1 MPKTTFRMQ
10 DEHGKRPNRRRP
22 KQQRAQQTVEIV
34 LQGAVRVLAR
44 DGLDAVTTNRIAEA
58 AGVSVGS
65 LYQYF
70 PDKRAIFLALHERH
84 AQRVQR
90 VIQRV
95 LDAQPAGPLEPLIVA
110 LMDGLFDEHAA
121 DPRELHALLDQQ
133 EDGSRGLR
141 QALGEVLMSRRL
153 EAALP
158 PERVQ
163 FVLPTMMEVLVHEAV
178 LSRPSGCAL
187 AAAKVEASRAVI
199 SYLRA

>member
-1 MPKTTFRMQ
+1 MQ
-10 DEHGKRPNRRRP
+10 DEHENRSNRRRP
-22 KQQRAQQTVEIV
+22 KQQRAQQTVEMV
-34 LQGAVRVLAR
+34 LQGTVRVLAR

-58 AGVSVGS
+58 AGVSIGS

-70 PDKRAIFLALHERH
+70 PDKRAIFVALHERH
-84 AQRVQR
+84 AQRVQG
-90 VIQRV
+90 VIQRIV
-95 LDAQPAGPLEPLIVA
+95 DAQAAAPLEPLIVA

-141 QALGEVLMSRRL
+141 HALGEILRSRPL
-153 EAALP
+153 EPALR

-163 FVLPTMMEVLVHEAV
+163 FVVPTMMEVLVHEAV

-187 AAAKVEASRAVI
+187 ATAKVEASRAVI

>member
-1 MPKTTFRMQ
+1 MQ
-10 DEHGKRPNRRRP
+10 DEHEKRPNRRRP
-22 KQQRAQQTVEIV
+22 KQQRARQTVETV

-44 DGLDAVTTNRIAEA
+44 DGLDGVTTNRIAEA
-58 AGVSVGS
+58 AGVSIGS

-84 AQRVQR
+84 AQRVQQ
-90 VIQRV
+90 VIQRT
-95 LDAQPAGPLEPLIVA
+95 LDAHAAAPLEPLVVA

-141 QALGEVLMSRRL
+141 QALGEGLMARQL
-153 EAALP
+153 GPPLP
-158 PERVQ
+158 RERVQ
-163 FVLPTMMEVLVHEAV
+163 VVIPAMIDVLVHEAV
-178 LSRPSGCAL
+178 LSGPNQCCL
-187 AAAKVEASRAVI
+187 AAAKAEASRAVI

>member
-1 MPKTTFRMQ
+1 MQ
-10 DEHGKRPNRRRP
+10 DEHEKRPNRRRP
-22 KQQRAQQTVEIV
+22 KQQRARQTVETV

-44 DGLDAVTTNRIAEA
+44 DGLDGVTTNRIAEA
-58 AGVSVGS
+58 AGVSIGS

-90 VIQRV
+90 VIQRT
-95 LDAQPAGPLEPLIVA
+95 LDAHAAAPLEPLIVA

-133 EDGSRGLR
+133 DDGSRGLR
-141 QALGEVLMSRRL
+141 QALGEVLVSRPP
-153 EAALP
+153 EPALP
-158 PERVQ
+158 PEKVQ
-163 FVLPTMMEVLVHEAV
+163 FVIPAMMDVLVHEAV
-178 LSRPSGCAL
+178 LSPPGCAL
-187 AAAKVEASRAVI
+187 AAAKMEASRAVI